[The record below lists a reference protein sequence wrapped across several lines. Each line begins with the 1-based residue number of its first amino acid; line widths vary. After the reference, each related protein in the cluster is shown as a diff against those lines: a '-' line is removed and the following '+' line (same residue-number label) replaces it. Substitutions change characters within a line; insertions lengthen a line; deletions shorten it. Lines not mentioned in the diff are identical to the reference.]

1 MTVEN
6 LLQIKNLKVTFE
18 TEKGSI
24 TAVDDVSFDVNYGET
39 LGIVGE
45 SGSGKSVTAES
56 ILRLHNE
63 KSTAYEGVINY
74 EGVDLLKLSTKKMFR
89 IRGNDISMIF
99 QDAMTS
105 LNPVFTIG
113 NQIMESIVIHQKLNK
128 KQAYSKSLE
137 MLELIGI
144 PSPERR
150 MKEYPHEISGGMRQ
164 RIMIAIALACKPNL
178 LIADEPTTAL
188 DVTIQAQILEL
199 INNLKQE
206 LNMGVI
212 MITHDLGVVAE
223 VCSRVAVMYLGQVVE
238 EAEVEALFEN
248 PLHPYTMGLLK
259 SIPKIDGE
267 RKTKLSTI
275 GGTVPALN
283 EVPQGCRFATRC
295 AYATEQCLKEEP
307 ILEDVPNE
315 NRKVRC
321 WNYMDIQKGKVV

>member
-223 VCSRVAVMYLGQVVE
+223 VCSRVVVMYLGQVVE